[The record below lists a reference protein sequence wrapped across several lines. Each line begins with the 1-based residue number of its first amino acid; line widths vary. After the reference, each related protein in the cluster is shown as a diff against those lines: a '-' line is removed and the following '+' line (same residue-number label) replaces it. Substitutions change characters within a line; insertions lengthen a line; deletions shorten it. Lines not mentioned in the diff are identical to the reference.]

1 MYKTRAAKKG
11 EGHDFIRA
19 VRRDDARALAAE
31 V

>member
-11 EGHDFIRA
+11 GHDFIRA